1 MAVTR
6 TCFAC
11 GRTYEFCGQNCKG
24 EDASET
30 WRFLFDNKNCL
41 HAYELW
47 QSYRGKEITKE
58 EYKNSLNNMNL
69 KDILASDTMVSKDFN
84 SILNEDMTAK
94 MPEKDIKKDE
104 GKEVEK
110 PGTEEENHNLSVS
123 EELKKNENKKFG
135 SKAKIKY
142 EDVKK

>member
-1 MAVTR
+1 
-6 TCFAC
+6 
-11 GRTYEFCGQNCKG
+11 
-24 EDASET
+24 
-30 WRFLFDNKNCL
+30 
-41 HAYELW
+41 
-47 QSYRGKEITKE
+47 
-58 EYKNSLNNMNL
+58 MNL